1 MKREH
6 IVHFKIISKTGTR
19 QLRGLIYLEENQEPT
34 LQDFEQC
41 LKDCGHDVRIE
52 NKEQFIFKAF
62 KPGEEY
68 LIDVLEDYE
77 DPQTRDRHAES
88 LFKTFMKDNT
98 PL

>member
-1 MKREH
+1 MKQEH
-6 IVHFKIISKTGTR
+6 IVHFKMISKAGTR
-19 QLRGLIYLEENQEPT
+19 LLRGLIYLEENQEPT
-34 LQDFEQC
+34 IQDFEQC

-77 DPQTRDRHAES
+77 DSHTRDRHAES
-88 LFKTFMKDNT
+88 LFKTFTKDNN
-98 PL
+98 PF

>member
-1 MKREH
+1 MKQEH
-6 IVHFKIISKTGTR
+6 IVHFKIISKAGTR

-41 LKDCGHDVRIE
+41 LKDCGHEVRIE
-52 NKEQFIFKAF
+52 NKEQFIFRAF

-77 DPQTRDRHAES
+77 DSHTRDRHAES
-88 LFKTFMKDNT
+88 LSKTFMKDNN
-98 PL
+98 PI